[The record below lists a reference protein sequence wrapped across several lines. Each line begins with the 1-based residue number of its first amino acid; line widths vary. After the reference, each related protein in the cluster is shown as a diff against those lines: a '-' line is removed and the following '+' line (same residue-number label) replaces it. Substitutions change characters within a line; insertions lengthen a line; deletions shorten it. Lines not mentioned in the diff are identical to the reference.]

1 LIWILKKTKSK
12 DRSLRQ
18 LLRGWDVSRVSRH
31 LSPLT
36 NLSIMLSNLSS
47 SVESVVSE
55 TPDSSYVFSEQVGHL
70 LRKAYQR
77 HMAIFQQNVGDSQL
91 TAVQF
96 VTLCAVRD
104 HGPSSLTELVK
115 ATAVDQATI
124 RGIVERL
131 KARELITLEPDPE
144 DRRKV
149 IVGLSADGDRLVQQ
163 TVPCAARISEL
174 TMSNLNPAEQVAVL
188 FLLRKMIDD
197 PQD

>member
-1 LIWILKKTKSK
+1 
-12 DRSLRQ
+12 
-18 LLRGWDVSRVSRH
+18 
-31 LSPLT
+31 
-36 NLSIMLSNLSS
+36 
-47 SVESVVSE
+47 
-55 TPDSSYVFSEQVGHL
+55 VFSEQVGHL

-131 KARELITLEPDPE
+131 RARELITLEPDPE

-149 IVGLSADGDRLVQQ
+149 IVGLSEAGSRLVQQ
-163 TVPCAARISEL
+163 TVPCAAKISEL

-197 PQD
+197 RDE

>member
-1 LIWILKKTKSK
+1 
-12 DRSLRQ
+12 
-18 LLRGWDVSRVSRH
+18 
-31 LSPLT
+31 
-36 NLSIMLSNLSS
+36 M
-47 SVESVVSE
+47 
-55 TPDSSYVFSEQVGHL
+55 

>member
-1 LIWILKKTKSK
+1 MIRILKKTKSK

-18 LLRGWDVSRVSRH
+18 LLRGRDVSRVSRH

-47 SVESVVSE
+47 SFESVVSE

-149 IVGLSADGDRLVQQ
+149 IVGLSVDGDRLVQQ

>member
-1 LIWILKKTKSK
+1 
-12 DRSLRQ
+12 
-18 LLRGWDVSRVSRH
+18 V
-31 LSPLT
+31 
-36 NLSIMLSNLSS
+36 
-47 SVESVVSE
+47 
-55 TPDSSYVFSEQVGHL
+55 PDPIPDQNNDYTFSEQVGHL

-104 HGPSSLTELVK
+104 RGPSSLTELVK

-131 KARELITLEPDPE
+131 KARDLITLEPDPE

-149 IVGLSADGDRLVQQ
+149 IVGLSDSGRQRVQA
-163 TVPCAARISEL
+163 TVPHAAHITEL
-174 TMSNLNPAEQVAVL
+174 TMSNLNPAERVAVL
-188 FLLRKMIDD
+188 FLLRKMIGEAEE
-197 PQD
+197 

>member
-1 LIWILKKTKSK
+1 
-12 DRSLRQ
+12 
-18 LLRGWDVSRVSRH
+18 
-31 LSPLT
+31 
-36 NLSIMLSNLSS
+36 MLSNLSS
-47 SVESVVSE
+47 SFESVVSE
-55 TPDSSYVFSEQVGHL
+55 IPDSSYVFSEQVGHL

-96 VTLCAVRD
+96 VTLCAIRD

-115 ATAVDQATI
+115 ATAADQATI

-131 KARELITLEPDPE
+131 KARDLITLEPDPQ

-149 IVGLSADGDRLVQQ
+149 VVGLSADGDRLVQQ

>member
-1 LIWILKKTKSK
+1 MP
-12 DRSLRQ
+12 D
-18 LLRGWDVSRVSRH
+18 
-31 LSPLT
+31 P
-36 NLSIMLSNLSS
+36 
-47 SVESVVSE
+47 
-55 TPDSSYVFSEQVGHL
+55 TPDTQNNYTFSEQVGHL

-104 HGPSSLTELVK
+104 RGPSSLTELVK

-131 KARELITLEPDPE
+131 KARDLITLQPDPE

-149 IVGLSADGDRLVQQ
+149 IVGLSDSGRQLVQE
-163 TVPCAARISEL
+163 TVPHAAQITEL
-174 TMSNLNPAEQVAVL
+174 TMRNLNPAERVAVL
-188 FLLRKMIDD
+188 FLLRKMIGDGED
-197 PQD
+197 

>member
-1 LIWILKKTKSK
+1 MSDIS
-12 DRSLRQ
+12 D
-18 LLRGWDVSRVSRH
+18 
-31 LSPLT
+31 
-36 NLSIMLSNLSS
+36 SN
-47 SVESVVSE
+47 
-55 TPDSSYVFSEQVGHL
+55 PYVFSEQVGHL

-131 KARELITLEPDPE
+131 RARELITLEPDPE

-149 IVGLSADGDRLVQQ
+149 IVGLSEAGSRLVQQ
-163 TVPCAARISEL
+163 TVPCAAQISEL

-197 PQD
+197 RDE